1 MTDCVETERCDV
13 TRAGFEVAAD
23 TDDDDDHH
31 HQMMMR
37 YQKLNNFV
45 YRRYRCLLTSPKGFN
60 VKRVYIQ
67 GAKC

>member
-23 TDDDDDHH
+23 TDDDDTDNDDDDDDDDGD
-31 HQMMMR
+31 HQMMMK

-45 YRRYRCLLTSPKGFN
+45 YR
-60 VKRVYIQ
+60 I
-67 GAKC
+67 